1 VLEALAGGAAQ
12 APAALAAAL
21 TGLAAVVATFL
32 PRLAASLLVLL
43 IGWAL
48 ARLLGWLVDS
58 LLARLGLDR
67 LAEETGLTEDLAR
80 VGLRVRPAR
89 IVGRL
94 AYFIVLVAALVQA
107 VDVLGLAP
115 LSDALRRLLEFMP
128 NVVLAL
134 AILLGGALAG
144 EALARAVGAAL
155 ARAGVLYHA
164 VVATLVRLLVLILA
178 LLMALQQLTI
188 EAGFVFA
195 VLLLLLGAA
204 AFAAA
209 LAFGWGA
216 RTVAENVASGRHV
229 EQNFAEG
236 DVVAILEGPVEVAGT
251 IERLGLTSTTLRTAD
266 GRRVLVPN
274 AIFARAVVQA
284 EPAAA
289 GAPAPPAAE
298 GAPEAP
304 PGGEFPPAAPPGAPP
319 AAPPG

>member
-1 VLEALAGGAAQ
+1 VLEAIAGGLAQ

-32 PRLAASLLVLL
+32 PRLVASMLVLL
-43 IGWAL
+43 IGWAI
-48 ARLLGWLVDS
+48 ARLLGWLVDV

-67 LAEETGLTEDLAR
+67 LGEETGLTEDLAR
-80 VGLRVRPAR
+80 VGLRLRPAR
-89 IVGRL
+89 LVGRL

-144 EALARAVGAAL
+144 EALARAAGAAL

-188 EAGFVFA
+188 EAGFLFS
-195 VLLLLLGAA
+195 VLLLLLGAV

-216 RTVAENVASGRHV
+216 RTLAENVASGRYV
-229 EQNFAEG
+229 EQNFVEG
-236 DVVAILEGPVEVAGT
+236 DVIAIIEGPVEVAGT

-274 AIFARAVVQA
+274 AVFARAVVQA
-284 EPAAA
+284 EPAAD
-289 GAPAPPAAE
+289 APAAPPPD
-298 GAPEAP
+298 APPEAEAP
-304 PGGEFPPAAPPGAPP
+304 PGTPPAAPP

>member
-1 VLEALAGGAAQ
+1 VSGGLAQ

-21 TGLAAVVATFL
+21 TGLAALVATFL
-32 PRLAASLLVLL
+32 PRLAACLLVLL
-43 IGWAL
+43 IGYAL
-48 ARLLGWLVDS
+48 ARLLGWLVAA

-67 LAEETGLTEDLAR
+67 LGDETGLTEDLAR
-80 VGLRVRPAR
+80 VGLRLRPAQL
-89 IVGRL
+89 VGRL
-94 AYFIVLVAALVQA
+94 AYFIVLIAALVQA

-144 EALARAVGAAL
+144 EALARAAGAAL

-188 EAGFVFA
+188 EAGFLFS

-216 RTVAENVASGRHV
+216 RTLAENVASGRYV
-229 EQNFAEG
+229 EQNLVEG
-236 DVVAILEGPVEVAGT
+236 DVVAIIDGPVEVTGT
-251 IERLGLTSTTLRTAD
+251 VERLGLTSTILRMAD
-266 GRRVLVPN
+266 GRRLLVPN
-274 AIFARAVVQA
+274 AVFARALVLA
-284 EPAAA
+284 APAGGGEPAAPA
-289 GAPAPPAAE
+289 GGGEPAAPAGGDGPPAA
-298 GAPEAP
+298 
-304 PGGEFPPAAPPGAPP
+304 GAPP
-319 AAPPG
+319 AAPAG